1 MTGHTIQRRRVVPVH
16 ELIPHFFMRWS
27 RACALNAP
35 PVPLRANSQRAGL
48 RQCASS
54 APYLR
59 ACNHPCPA
67 GGNITGLH
75 DHLVQRVG
83 AFAVNGGLYGAL
95 LDFSDAL
102 CGFQRQGLHQLDL
115 PVDNILCHLADR
127 RIADHIT
134 KPLGNL
140 LRYRFPLL
148 PLFSLHLQ
156 EHFLSDHRRP
166 VVQHLRIVG
175 EVIGYR
181 VSACLGTIVGASYD
195 LIYLTDYPQ

>member
-1 MTGHTIQRRRVVPVH
+1 MTGHTVQRRRVVPVH
-16 ELIPHFFMRWS
+16 EFIPHFFMRWS
-27 RACALNAP
+27 RAGTLNAP
-35 PVPLRANSQRAGL
+35 PIPLRTNRQSAGL

-75 DHLVQRVG
+75 DHLVQRIR
-83 AFAVNGGLYGAL
+83 ALTVNGGLYGAL
-95 LDFSDAL
+95 LDFSDTIG
-102 CGFQRQGLHQLDL
+102 GFQRQGLHQLDL
-115 PVDNILCHLADR
+115 PVDDILCHLPDR
-127 RIADHIT
+127 CVADHIA
-134 KPLGNL
+134 KPLRNL
-140 LRYRFPLL
+140 LRYRFPLV
-148 PLFSLHLQ
+148 PLLTLYLQ
-156 EHFLSDHRRP
+156 EHFLAYHCRP
-166 VVQHLRIVG
+166 VVQHLGVVD